1 MRNIH
6 VVGLTGQTGA
16 GKSSVSKIMRSQGLA
31 VIDCDE
37 VSREVV
43 DKEKRCLA
51 DMALEFS
58 IVILNMDGTLNRK
71 KLASIVFSD
80 KQKLSKLNE
89 LIFPYIKEYVRNKID
104 ALEKAGERV
113 VVLDAPTLFESG
125 MESECD
131 FVVSVI
137 APEVQRQNRIV
148 IRDHLTDTEARNR
161 MASQHND
168 EFYTSRSQLVIVNDK
183 DEHDLHL
190 KTLELVGAL
199 QRVVREQDE
208 EE

>member
-80 KQKLSKLNE
+80 RKKLSKLNE
-89 LIFPYIKEYVRNKID
+89 LIFPYIKEYVRNRID
-104 ALEKAGERV
+104 ALEKSGERV
-113 VVLDAPTLFESG
+113 VILDAPTLFESG

-131 FVVSVI
+131 FVVSVV
-137 APEVQRQNRIV
+137 APEVLRLNRIV
-148 IRDHLTDTEARNR
+148 VRDHLTDTEARNR
-161 MASQHND
+161 IASQHSD

-199 QRVVREQDE
+199 QRVVKEQE
-208 EE
+208 

>member
-1 MRNIH
+1 MRKIH

-104 ALEKAGERV
+104 ALKRRA
-113 VVLDAPTLFESG
+113 SG
-125 MESECD
+125 
-131 FVVSVI
+131 
-137 APEVQRQNRIV
+137 
-148 IRDHLTDTEARNR
+148 
-161 MASQHND
+161 
-168 EFYTSRSQLVIVNDK
+168 
-183 DEHDLHL
+183 
-190 KTLELVGAL
+190 
-199 QRVVREQDE
+199 
-208 EE
+208 